1 MDLDKQIF
9 DCLARVEAHE
19 ARCEE
24 RDRFIFTRLEK
35 IEKHL
40 EELNNR
46 LLKGAVIVIT
56 GMATF
61 IVAVMGP
68 FN

>member
-9 DCLARVEAHE
+9 DCLGRVEAHE

-46 LLKGAVIVIT
+46 LLKGAVILIT

-61 IVAVMGP
+61 IIAVTGP
-68 FN
+68 F